1 MDDNQKN
8 GGQSPQDSSSLET
21 NDQSSYSPESLEGSG
36 GLALTPEEQA
46 QQQQQIKQS
55 QGRRFFNFKGLLHRF
70 NAYLAV
76 FLFLI
81 VVGVIIIVVAYFKT
95 NGQNNNSNSG
105 NNTSSQNLST
115 SSLEQLANNG
125 TVIGGPKQ
133 TLNIESNAV
142 FQNQVL
148 VRGDLDVAGSV
159 KLGGSL
165 ALQSL
170 TVGGTTSLG
179 QLNAQSLSITGNVGV
194 QGQLSALSIGVAGGG
209 SFGGPV
215 TAPSIVANSLQLNG
229 DLGITHHIDTGGG
242 IPGLS
247 RGNALGGGGTASV
260 SGSDTAGSININT
273 GSGASSGCFATI
285 NFNHTFGSTP
295 HVIVTPVGAAAAG
308 IQYYV
313 TRSTGSFSLC
323 TASSPPSGASFG
335 YDYIVID

>member
-46 QQQQQIKQS
+46 QQQQQQKQS
-55 QGRRFFNFKGLLHRF
+55 QRKHIFNVRLLLHRF
-70 NAYLAV
+70 NAYLV
-76 FLFLI
+76 IFLFLI
-81 VVGVIIIVVAYFKT
+81 IVGIIIILVAYFKS
-95 NGQNNNSNSG
+95 NGQNNSGNSN
-105 NNTSSQNLST
+105 TPSQNLST

-215 TAPSIVANSLQLNG
+215 TAPAIIANSLQLNG

-242 IPGLS
+242 LPGLS
-247 RGNALGGGGTASV
+247 RGGALGSGGTASV
-260 SGSDTAGSININT
+260 SGSDTAGTINIGT
-273 GSGASSGCFATI
+273 GSGTASGCFATL
-285 NFNHTFGSTP
+285 NFAHSFGSTP
-295 HVIVTPVGAAAAG
+295 HVVVTPVGAAAAG
-308 IQYYV
+308 VEYYV

-323 TASSPPSGASFG
+323 TANSAPSGTSFAF
-335 YDYIVID
+335 DYIVID

>member
-21 NDQSSYSPESLEGSG
+21 NDQSSYSPESLESSG
-36 GLALTPEEQA
+36 GLALTPEEQT
-46 QQQQQIKQS
+46 QQQQKQK
-55 QGRRFFNFKGLLHRF
+55 QNQRKHIFNVRLLLHRF
-70 NAYLAV
+70 NAYLV
-76 FLFLI
+76 IFLFLI
-81 VVGVIIIVVAYFKT
+81 IVGVITILVAYFKS
-95 NGQNNNSNSG
+95 NGQNANNSG
-105 NNTSSQNLST
+105 NGTPSQTLST

-148 VRGDLDVAGSV
+148 IRGDLDVAGSV

-215 TAPSIVANSLQLNG
+215 TAPAIIANSLQLNG

-242 IPGLS
+242 LPALS
-247 RGNALGGGGTASV
+247 RGGALGSGGTASV
-260 SGSDTAGSININT
+260 SGSDTAGTININT
-273 GSGASSGCFATI
+273 GGSTGSGCFATI
-285 NFNHTFGSTP
+285 NFVHTFGSTP
-295 HVIVTPVGAAAAG
+295 HVIVTPVGLAAAG
-308 IQYYV
+308 LQYYI
-313 TRSTGSFSLC
+313 TRSTGSFSVC
-323 TASSPPSGASFG
+323 TANAAASGTSFG
-335 YDYIVID
+335 FDYIVLD

>member
-21 NDQSSYSPESLEGSG
+21 NDQSTYSPESLEGSG

-46 QQQQQIKQS
+46 QQQQQQKQS
-55 QGRRFFNFKGLLHRF
+55 QRKQIFNVRLLLHRF
-70 NAYLAV
+70 NAYLV
-76 FLFLI
+76 IFLFLI
-81 VVGVIIIVVAYFKT
+81 IIGVIIIVVAYFRT
-95 NGQNNNSNSG
+95 NGQNTNNSG
-105 NNTSSQNLST
+105 NNTPSQNLSAN
-115 SSLEQLANNG
+115 SLEQLANNG

-215 TAPSIVANSLQLNG
+215 TAPSLIANSLQLNG

-242 IPGLS
+242 APGLS
-247 RGNALGGGGTASV
+247 RGGALGGGGTASV

-273 GSGASSGCFATI
+273 GSGASSGCFATL
-285 NFNHTFGSTP
+285 NFAHSFGSTP

-323 TASSPPSGASFG
+323 TASAAPSGTSFG
-335 YDYIVID
+335 FDYIIID

>member
-36 GLALTPEEQA
+36 GLALTPEEQS
-46 QQQQQIKQS
+46 QQQQNQRQNQRKRI
-55 QGRRFFNFKGLLHRF
+55 FNVRLLLHRF
-70 NAYLAV
+70 NAYLII

-81 VVGVIIIVVAYFKT
+81 LVGVIIILVAYFKSNPQAN
-95 NGQNNNSNSG
+95 NGGSN
-105 NNTSSQNLST
+105 TPSQNLST

-170 TVGGTTSLG
+170 TVGGSSSFG
-179 QLNAQSLSITGNVGV
+179 QLNAQSLSISGNVGV

-215 TAPSIVANSLQLNG
+215 TAPSIIANSLQLNG

-242 IPGLS
+242 IPSLS
-247 RGNALGGGGTASV
+247 RGGALGSGGTASI
-260 SGSDTAGSININT
+260 SGSDTAGTINIGT
-273 GSGASSGCFATI
+273 GGGTAAGCFATL
-285 NFNHTFGSTP
+285 NFAHSFGSTP
-295 HVIVTPVGAAAAG
+295 HVIATPIGAAAAG
-308 IQYYV
+308 VQYYV

-323 TASSPPSGASFG
+323 TANAAPSGTSFAF
-335 YDYIVID
+335 DYIVID